1 VSGANIK
8 SKSGAQRQGI
18 FLMVLH
24 KKLIRDPD
32 SSKNSKY
39 GAAGAP
45 DWDILH
51 LQHVSAKTAF
61 A

>member
-1 VSGANIK
+1 MLWCVFVTFDK
-8 SKSGAQRQGI
+8 RKDI

-24 KKLIRDPD
+24 STLIRAPD

-45 DWDILH
+45 DRGIVH
-51 LQHVSAKTAF
+51 LQNFTAKTAF